1 MGVKLD
7 VSKWVNFKGTKRN
20 SSKAQFDS
28 LTTNNYNE
36 NQQMIVQN
44 VATEE
49 KNTDELINKKTLGVS
64 SEINSTEIDLLPN
77 S

>member
-1 MGVKLD
+1 MD
-7 VSKWVNFKGTKRN
+7 VSKWINFKGSKRN
-20 SSKAQFDS
+20 SSRVQFDS
-28 LTTNNYNE
+28 LPTNNYNE
-36 NQQMIVQN
+36 TQQMIVQN

-64 SEINSTEIDLLPN
+64 SEINSREIDLLPN

>member
-1 MGVKLD
+1 MD
-7 VSKWVNFKGTKRN
+7 VFKWEKFKGAKRN

-64 SEINSTEIDLLPN
+64 SEIRGLSQITFAFFGIF
-77 S
+77 

>member
-1 MGVKLD
+1 MD

-20 SSKAQFDS
+20 SSRVQFDS
-28 LTTNNYNE
+28 LPTNNYNE

-64 SEINSTEIDLLPN
+64 SLISEINRF
-77 S
+77 

>member
-1 MGVKLD
+1 
-7 VSKWVNFKGTKRN
+7 
-20 SSKAQFDS
+20 
-28 LTTNNYNE
+28 
-36 NQQMIVQN
+36 MIVQN

>member
-1 MGVKLD
+1 MD
-7 VSKWVNFKGTKRN
+7 VSKWVNFKGLKRN
-20 SSKAQFDS
+20 SSNIQFDS
-28 LTTNNYNE
+28 LPTNNYNE

-64 SEINSTEIDLLPN
+64 SLISEINRF
-77 S
+77 

>member
-1 MGVKLD
+1 MD
-7 VSKWVNFKGTKRN
+7 VSKWVNFKGLKRN
-20 SSKAQFDS
+20 SSNIQFDS
-28 LTTNNYNE
+28 LPTNNYNE

-64 SEINSTEIDLLPN
+64 SEINSTDLLPN

>member
-1 MGVKLD
+1 MD
-7 VSKWVNFKGTKRN
+7 VSKWLNFKGSKRN
-20 SSKAQFDS
+20 SSRVHFDS
-28 LTTNNYNE
+28 LPTNNYNE
-36 NQQMIVQN
+36 TQQMIVQN

-64 SEINSTEIDLLPN
+64 SEINSTDLLPN

>member
-1 MGVKLD
+1 MD
-7 VSKWVNFKGTKRN
+7 VSKWVNFKESKRN
-20 SSKAQFDS
+20 SSRAQFDS
-28 LTTNNYNE
+28 LPTNNYNE

-64 SEINSTEIDLLPN
+64 SEINKIKIDLLPN

>member
-1 MGVKLD
+1 MD
-7 VSKWVNFKGTKRN
+7 VSKWMNLIGSKRN
-20 SSKAQFDS
+20 SSRVHFDS
-28 LTTNNYNE
+28 LPTNNYNE
-36 NQQMIVQN
+36 TQQMIVQN

-64 SEINSTEIDLLPN
+64 SKINSTETDLMPN